1 MWTFAHIEIEHA
13 EALHA
18 LETHALVASTLG
30 TLTSTTVSAVSK
42 RIEALAIDRET
53 LLGAF
58 EDGALIGVAYLG
70 GRVPLRRRHEG
81 ALWLAVAPTHWRRGV
96 GRSLLQELIQ
106 KADNYSGYVR
116 LMLNVQESNVA
127 AIALYESLGFEREVR
142 REAMMFRCGYEASLQ
157 LARIRP
163 GFAQSE
169 ETSPLPVTKPRSKVP
184 PAELSIRPAE
194 ASDAEQF
201 IRIHASLTN
210 IEYTMQMPH
219 TSVRRWREILA
230 NNPPSTHS
238 LVAVHCGEVVG
249 SAALIGMDS
258 ARFRHVATLG
268 IGVREDMQGSGAG
281 DRLMGALMKLAD
293 EELGLVRIE
302 LDVSC
307 HNTHAIRLYER
318 HGFVK
323 EGTMKL
329 ETYVRGQYRDSF
341 TMGRVRLPSV
351 KQIVSK

>member
-1 MWTFAHIEIEHA
+1 MWTFAHIETEHA

-18 LETHALVASTLG
+18 LETHPLIAPTLG
-30 TLTSTTVSAVSK
+30 TLTSRTVGSVKK
-42 RIEALAIDRET
+42 RIESLVIERET

-58 EDGALIGVAYLG
+58 EDGALIGVASLE

-81 ALWLAVAPTHWRRGV
+81 ALWLAVAPSHWRRGV
-96 GRSLLQELIQ
+96 GRSLLQELIH
-106 KADNYSGYVR
+106 KADNYCGYVR
-116 LMLNVQESNVA
+116 LMLHVQESNVA
-127 AIALYESLGFEREVR
+127 AIALYESLGFAREVR
-142 REAMMFRCGYEASLQ
+142 REAMMFRSGYEASLQ

-163 GFAQSE
+163 GFVESA
-169 ETSPLPVTKPRSKVP
+169 ETSPLPVTRPRTKLP
-184 PAELSIRPAE
+184 PAELTIRPAE
-194 ASDAEQF
+194 VSDAEHF

-219 TSVRRWREILA
+219 TSVRKWREILT

-238 LVAVHCGEVVG
+238 IVALHQGEVIG

-258 ARFRHVATLG
+258 PRFKHVATLG

-281 DRLMGALMKLAD
+281 DRLMSALTKLAD
-293 EELGLVRIE
+293 EELGLIRIE

-323 EGTMKL
+323 EGVMKQ

-341 TMGRVRLPSV
+341 AMGRVRRG
-351 KQIVSK
+351 

>member
-1 MWTFAHIEIEHA
+1 MWTFAHIETEHA

-18 LETHALVASTLG
+18 LETHPLIAPTLG
-30 TLTSTTVSAVSK
+30 TLTSRTVGSVKK
-42 RIEALAIDRET
+42 RIESLVIERET

-58 EDGALIGVAYLG
+58 EDGALIGVASLE

-81 ALWLAVAPTHWRRGV
+81 ALWLAVAPSHWRRGV
-96 GRSLLQELIQ
+96 GRSLLQELIH
-106 KADNYSGYVR
+106 KADNYCGYVR
-116 LMLNVQESNVA
+116 LMLHVQESNAA

-142 REAMMFRCGYEASLQ
+142 REAMMFRSGYEASLQ

-163 GFAQSE
+163 GFVESA
-169 ETSPLPVTKPRSKVP
+169 ETSPLPVTRPRTKLP
-184 PAELSIRPAE
+184 PAELTIRPAE
-194 ASDAEQF
+194 V
-201 IRIHASLTN
+201 LT
-210 IEYTMQMPH
+210 
-219 TSVRRWREILA
+219 

-238 LVAVHCGEVVG
+238 IVALHQGEVIG

-258 ARFRHVATLG
+258 PRFKHVATLG

-281 DRLMGALMKLAD
+281 DRLMSALTKLAD
-293 EELGLVRIE
+293 EELGLIRIE

-323 EGTMKL
+323 EGVMKQ

-341 TMGRVRLPSV
+341 AMGRVRRG
-351 KQIVSK
+351 